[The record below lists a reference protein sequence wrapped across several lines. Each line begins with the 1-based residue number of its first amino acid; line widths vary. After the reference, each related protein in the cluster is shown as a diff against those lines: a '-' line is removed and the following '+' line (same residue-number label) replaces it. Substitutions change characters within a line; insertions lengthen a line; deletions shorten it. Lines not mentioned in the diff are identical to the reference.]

1 MAADSKAQNLPSR
14 SMAVLFG
21 VSIVTALGNTG
32 MQSVLPAIGRSIGF
46 PDYQVAA
53 IFSLSALLWAFSSPF
68 WARQS
73 DLQGRKPMM
82 MLGLA
87 GFVVSMICCGVVAS
101 AGVRH

>member
-1 MAADSKAQNLPSR
+1 MNAELDSPKSLPTKALPTKSL
-14 SMAVLFG
+14 AIIFG

-53 IFSLSALLWAFSSPF
+53 IFSLSAVLWAFSSPY

-73 DLQGRKPMM
+73 DIVGRKPMM
-82 MLGLA
+82 MVGLA
-87 GFVVSMICCGVVAS
+87 GFVVSMVCCGV
-101 AGVRH
+101 